1 MELFGFKKLD
11 ITKMRI
17 LQLIDSLEA
26 GGAERMAVNYANA
39 LAEQIEFSG
48 LVASRK
54 EGALVNQ
61 IDDSVSYLFLNRKRV
76 IDFKAL
82 FTLRNYVLV
91 NKFTAVHAHSTSF
104 FLAFL
109 LKLIHPSIKIIWH
122 DHYGDS
128 EFLNKRPLLALRLI
142 APFFSG
148 IIAVNQ
154 KLKVWANENFNFANA
169 IYLPNFP
176 DEEKNISEHTVL
188 KGIEGKR
195 IVCLANLRVQKD
207 HFLLLEVAKKLKV
220 SHPEWTF
227 HLVGKDFQDDYS
239 KQLKSVITEHHLGK
253 NVFLYGTKQ
262 DIKNILDQSTIA
274 ILTSQSE
281 GLPMA
286 ILEYGMS
293 KKPVVVTNVGEISS
307 VIQNGKNGFVVPA
320 RKEQLFYEAVMKFI
334 ENDTMRIDFGNLLYH
349 TINENYSEQ
358 IVIKKYLDWLKTI

>member
-1 MELFGFKKLD
+1 MELFGFQKLD
-11 ITKMRI
+11 NTKMRI

-39 LAEQIEFSG
+39 LAKEINFSG
-48 LVASRK
+48 LAVSRK
-54 EGALVNQ
+54 EGPLVNQ
-61 IDDSVSYLFLNRKRV
+61 VDEGVSYLFLNRNKV
-76 IDFKAL
+76 IDFKAVIK
-82 FTLRNYVLV
+82 LRNYVILNRV
-91 NKFTAVHAHSTSF
+91 NVIHAHSTSF

-109 LKLIHPSIKIIWH
+109 LKLVHPSIKIIWH

-142 APFFSG
+142 SPFFSG
-148 IIAVNQ
+148 IITVNQ

-176 DEEKNISEHTVL
+176 SEEKNISEHTIL
-188 KGIEGKR
+188 EGINGKR
-195 IVCLANLRVQKD
+195 IVCLANLRIQKD
-207 HFLLLEVAKKLKV
+207 HFLLLEVAKKLKL

-227 HLVGKDFQDDYS
+227 HLVGKDFQDEYS
-239 KQLKSVITEHHLGK
+239 KQIQSLIIEHHLEK

-262 DIKNILDQSTIA
+262 DVKNILDQATIA

-286 ILEYGMS
+286 ILEYGLN

-307 VIQNGKNGFVVPA
+307 VIQNGKNGFLILA
-320 RKEQLFYEAVMKFI
+320 NQEQLFYDALVILIETEALQ
-334 ENDTMRIDFGNLLYH
+334 RSFGNSLYK
-349 TINENYSEQ
+349 TIVANYSEE
-358 IVIKKYLDWLKTI
+358 IVLKKYLDWLQTI

>member
-1 MELFGFKKLD
+1 
-11 ITKMRI
+11 MRI

-26 GGAERMAVNYANA
+26 GGAERMAVNYANG
-39 LAEQIEFSG
+39 LAKQIDFSG
-48 LVASRK
+48 LVVSRK
-54 EGALVNQ
+54 EGPLVNQ
-61 IDDSVSYLFLNRKRV
+61 IDEPVSYLFLNRKRV

-82 FTLRNYVLV
+82 FKLRNYVVLHKV
-91 NKFTAVHAHSTSF
+91 SVVHAHSTSF

-109 LKLIHPSIKIIWH
+109 LKLIHPSIKILWH

-128 EFLNKRPLLALRLI
+128 EFLYKRPLLALRLI

-148 IIAVNQ
+148 IISVNQ
-154 KLKVWANENFNFANA
+154 KLKVWAQEIMHFENA

-176 DEEKNISEHTVL
+176 TEEKNITEDTVL
-188 KGIEGKR
+188 EGIEGKR

-207 HFLLLEVAKKLKV
+207 HFLLLEVAKMLKL
-220 SHPEWTF
+220 SHAEWTF
-227 HLVGKDFQDDYS
+227 HLVGKDFDDAYS
-239 KQLKSVITEHHLGK
+239 KQIQSLIIEHHLEK

-286 ILEYGMS
+286 ILEYGWH

-307 VIQNGKNGFVVPA
+307 VIQNGKNGFVVAA
-320 RKEQLFYEAVMKFI
+320 RKEQLFFEAVVKFI
-334 ENDTMRIDFGNLLYH
+334 EDDTMRIDFGNCLFH
-349 TINENYSEQ
+349 TINENYSEEM
-358 IVIKKYLDWLKTI
+358 VLKNYKDWLHTS

>member
-17 LQLIDSLEA
+17 VQLIDSLEA

-39 LAEQIEFSG
+39 LAKKNDFSG
-48 LVASRK
+48 LVVSRK
-54 EGALVNQ
+54 EGPLLNQ
-61 IDDSVSYLFLNRKRV
+61 VGEGVSYLFLNRKNV

-82 FTLRNYVLV
+82 YTLRNYVLLHKV
-91 NKFTAVHAHSTSF
+91 TLVHAHSTSF

-109 LKLIHPSIKIIWH
+109 LKLVHPSIKIIWH

-148 IIAVNQ
+148 IITVNQ
-154 KLKVWANENFNFANA
+154 KLKVWAQENLHFENA

-176 DEEKNISEHTVL
+176 AEEKNITEHTVL
-188 KGIEGKR
+188 EGIAGKR
-195 IVCLANLRVQKD
+195 IVSLANLRIQKD
-207 HFLLLEVAKKLKV
+207 HFLLLDVAKKLKV

-227 HLVGKDFQDDYS
+227 HLIGKDFDDAYS
-239 KQLKSVITEHHLGK
+239 KQIKSFIIENNLGK

-262 DIKNILDQSTIA
+262 DIKNILHQSTIA

-281 GLPMA
+281 GLPIA
-286 ILEYGMS
+286 LLEYGWH

-334 ENDTMRIDFGNLLYH
+334 ENDTMRIDFGNCLFH
-349 TINENYSEQ
+349 TINENYSEE
-358 IVIKKYLDWLKTI
+358 IILKNYIDWLHTI

>member
-1 MELFGFKKLD
+1 
-11 ITKMRI
+11 MRI

-26 GGAERMAVNYANA
+26 GGAERMAVNYANG
-39 LAEQIEFSG
+39 LAKQIDFSG
-48 LVASRK
+48 LVVSRK

-61 IDDSVSYLFLNRKRV
+61 VDEDVSYLFLNRNKV

-82 FTLRNYVLV
+82 YTLRNYVILHKV
-91 NKFTAVHAHSTSF
+91 TLVHAHSTSF

-109 LKLIHPSIKIIWH
+109 LKLVHPTIKIIWH

-128 EFLNKRPLLALRLI
+128 EFLNKRPLLALRLV

-154 KLKVWANENFNFANA
+154 KLKVWAQENLHFKNA

-176 DEEKNISEHTVL
+176 SEEKHIAAYTVL
-188 KGIEGKR
+188 EGVDGKR
-195 IVCLANLRVQKD
+195 IVCLANLRVQKN
-207 HFLLLEVAKKLKV
+207 HFLLLEVAKKMQL

-227 HLVGKDFQDDYS
+227 HLVGKDFDDAYS
-239 KQLKSVITEHHLGK
+239 RQIKSMISENSLEK

-286 ILEYGMS
+286 ILEYGMYE
-293 KKPVVVTNVGEISS
+293 KPIVVTNVGEISS
-307 VIQNGKNGFVVPA
+307 VIQNGKNGFLIVA
-320 RKEQLFYEAVMKFI
+320 NQKQLFYEALVTLI
-334 ENDTMRIDFGNLLYH
+334 ENDVLLTDFGNLLYD
-349 TINENYSEQ
+349 TVAENYAEDV
-358 IVIKKYLDWLKTI
+358 VIKNYLDWLQTI